1 MAGYTRNDTLN
12 NIADGNVISAAD
24 LDGEF
29 DALDAAFDEATGH
42 VHDGTANNGAPITK
56 VGPAQDLVVSTG
68 AVTPKTDN
76 AVDLGTSSFEFKDL
90 YIDGTANIDS
100 LVADT
105 ADINAGT
112 IDGVTLGTNSAVTQA
127 QIDNININGN
137 AIITTDTNGNLAL
150 TPNGTGEVDISKVD
164 IDSGTIDGTTIGG
177 ASAAAGTF
185 TNLTASGTVNFTGAT
200 VSNGGTFT
208 TIDINGGSIDGVT
221 IGTNSAVTD
230 LRVDNLQLNG
240 NTISSTDTNGNIAI
254 TPNGT
259 GEVDISKV
267 DIDSGAIDGTTIGG
281 ASAAAGTFTNL
292 TATGT
297 VTIPD
302 NAISGDKVEG
312 GTINA
317 TTITTLT
324 STTGNITTVNATTVD
339 ATNIEVTNIKAK
351 DGTASAS
358 IADSTGVFSHATTT
372 VFPAGA
378 VGTPAI
384 TTTGDTN
391 TGIFFPAADT
401 IAFAEGGAEA
411 MRIDSSGN
419 VGIGTSSPQY
429 RLHVKAGSGLDYRNL
444 AWFQGEGTN
453 VAPQF
458 ERAVALGASNSGA
471 HIDGWN
477 GTSGSRGGTSLLLQS
492 DGGNVGIGTSSPANR
507 LQVESV
513 GSSAS
518 EIAMRLRNGAA
529 LSDATVELLFQGG
542 YGSSSTEGTS
552 SIRGGRSGGG
562 NASYL
567 AFTTSAG
574 GGTLTERARITSGGD
589 FLVGTTT
596 TSYGTI
602 GGRFIS
608 ASPTSGSAGVFYT
621 GFSGDIS
628 TSALNVGKFD
638 NNNTT
643 SQVFMKFGIN
653 NAGLGCGQI
662 NGNGASQAAFGSF
675 SDRRLKENIV
685 DLEPQLANICALRP
699 VEFDYVESEGGGH
712 QIGFVAQEIQ
722 EIYPDVVG
730 ERSDGMLTLSGFNK
744 TEARLIKAIQELK
757 AELDTV
763 KAELATLKG

>member
-29 DALDAAFDEATGH
+29 DAIDAAFDEATGH

-324 STTGNITTVNATTVD
+324 STTGNITNVNATTVD

-351 DGTASAS
+351 DGTAAGS
-358 IADSTGVFSHATTT
+358 IANSTGVVTLASSVLTTT
-372 VFPAGA
+372 DINGGTIDGAVIGGASAAAGSFTTLGASSTATFAAGA

-411 MRIDSSGN
+411 MRIDSSGRL
-419 VGIGTSSPQY
+419 GIGTSTPS
-429 RLHVKAGSGLDYRNL
+429 VG
-444 AWFQGEGTN
+444 
-453 VAPQF
+453 
-458 ERAVALGASNSGA
+458 
-471 HIDGWN
+471 
-477 GTSGSRGGTSLLLQS
+477 LLQVKVGTDQNFS
-492 DGGNVGIGTSSPANR
+492 VRSLSSETAIEAFNDAANANVPLRYVASEHKFQSGTTERMRIDSSGNVGIGA
-507 LQVESV
+507 V
-513 GSSAS
+513 GA
-518 EIAMRLRNGAA
+518 
-529 LSDATVELLFQGG
+529 
-542 YGSSSTEGTS
+542 GTS
-552 SIRGGRSGGG
+552 SATPINLNLGSTFASTAGDALKTKLRVFQDNSNNIYGFGVSSGLLESHVPSSAGYAWYI
-562 NASYL
+562 NN
-567 AFTTSAG
+567 TERMRITSAG
-574 GGTLTERARITSGGD
+574 TLILNQGQIQFPATQVASSGANTLDDYEEGTFTPTI
-589 FLVGTTT
+589 VGTTAAGAGTYT
-596 TSYGTI
+596 TQVGFYTKIGNRVLFTLYLVWTEHTGT
-602 GGRFIS
+602 GNLRIS
-608 ASPTSGSAGVFYT
+608 ALPFTASSTANSFHTVSIWNSNIALTAGNLIQAYVNVNSANINLEQYPTGGGAAAT
-621 GFSGDIS
+621 IPMD
-628 TSALNVGKFD
+628 T
-638 NNNTT
+638 
-643 SQVFMKFGIN
+643 
-653 NAGLGCGQI
+653 AGLI
-662 NGNGASQAAFGSF
+662 IAT
-675 SDRRLKENIV
+675 
-685 DLEPQLANICALRP
+685 
-699 VEFDYVESEGGGH
+699 GH
-712 QIGFVAQEIQ
+712 YFV
-722 EIYPDVVG
+722 
-730 ERSDGMLTLSGFNK
+730 
-744 TEARLIKAIQELK
+744 
-757 AELDTV
+757 
-763 KAELATLKG
+763 